1 MIPTGA
7 SDRLTSSPS
16 PFADGAAPS
25 VPIFLVASERELEAQ
40 SALDT
45 GARAWL
51 AASGFK
57 PSVRRPFLVP
67 GAAGS
72 LGGVVL
78 GTAPAPR
85 ATPDPMER
93 AEILVGAL
101 PPQLPPARYRLAS
114 PVADTALAEIAWG
127 LGAWRLLGY
136 KSQATASANV
146 PLLDLSS
153 DQDRAR
159 VQAIVEGIGFGRDLI
174 AAPANEMGPAELQAA
189 AERLAARHGMSAAAV
204 VGDDLLASNYPLIHA
219 VGRASPRA
227 PRLIDL
233 RWDGAASADAPRVTL
248 VGKGIC
254 FDTGGLDIKP
264 PAAMLLMKKDMG
276 GAAAVLALGHM
287 IMAQRL
293 NVKLRILLAA
303 AENAVSGNAFRPG
316 DVIASRAGLT
326 VEIGNTDAEGRLVL
340 ADALALADEE
350 APDLVMSFATLT
362 GAARVAVGA
371 ELAPVY
377 CDDDGLADALSASG
391 LACGDPLWRM
401 PFWSGYDAHLD
412 SPIADMN
419 NVAEGPFGGSIIAAL
434 FLRRFVRRAKR
445 YAHFDIYGWR
455 SQPKPLGP
463 KGPEAQGA
471 RAALGVI
478 EDMAMKRGRW
488 RG

>member
-1 MIPTGA
+1 MIPTAASSRLGA
-7 SDRLTSSPS
+7 SPW

-25 VPIFLVASERELEAQ
+25 VPIFLVASERDLEAQ
-40 SALDT
+40 PGLDA

-51 AASGFK
+51 SASGFK
-57 PSVRRPFLVP
+57 PASRRPFLIP
-67 GAAGS
+67 GPAGS

-78 GTAPAPR
+78 GSAPAPR
-85 ATPDPMER
+85 ASPDPMER
-93 AEILVGAL
+93 AEILFGAL
-101 PPQLPPARYRLAS
+101 PQQLPLARYRLAS
-114 PVADTALAEIAWG
+114 PVADKTLAEIAWG
-127 LGAWRLLGY
+127 LGSWRLLGY
-136 KSQATASANV
+136 KSQAAAASV
-146 PLLDLSS
+146 PQLEQS
-153 DQDRAR
+153 DDHARPR
-159 VQAIVEGIGFGRDLI
+159 VQAIVEGAGFGRDLI

-189 AERLAARHGMSAAAV
+189 AERLAARHGMSAEAV
-204 VGDDLLASNYPLIHA
+204 VGDDLLAANYPLIHA

-233 RWDGAASADAPRVTL
+233 RWDQAASAAAPRITL

-264 PAAMLLMKKDMG
+264 PAGMLLMKKDMG
-276 GAAAVLALGHM
+276 GAATALALGHM

-293 NVKLRILLAA
+293 DVKLRILLAV

-340 ADALALADEE
+340 ADALTLADEE

-362 GAARVAVGA
+362 GAARVAVGP

-377 CDDDGLADALSASG
+377 CGDDALADALAASG

-412 SPIADMN
+412 SPIADMS

-434 FLRRFVRRAKR
+434 FLRRFVRRAGHF
-445 YAHFDIYGWR
+445 AHFDIYGWR
-455 SQPKPLGP
+455 PQAKPLGP
-463 KGPEAQGA
+463 KGPEVQGA

-488 RG
+488 GG